1 MENQILIGI
10 IAVSAAVFVIV
21 TVFYYPDV
29 IKKILFRLGLGMA
42 GIAGANY
49 CLSLIG
55 AGIYVGLNP
64 LSILVLLVLGGPG
77 VVLLYGIEAY
87 GKFFI

>member
-1 MENQILIGI
+1 MENQVLIGI
-10 IAVSAAVFVIV
+10 IVLSAAVFVIA
-21 TVFYYPDV
+21 TVFYYPEV
-29 IKKILFRLGLGMA
+29 FKKLLFRLGLGMV
-42 GIAGANY
+42 GIVGANH

-55 AGIYVGLNP
+55 AGLYVGLNP
-64 LSILVLLVLGGPG
+64 FSLFVLLVLGGPG